1 MLKSLYPEIDWN
13 GIEIIGLD
21 MDGTLYDERDFIF
34 QVYHPIASRL
44 SLAGSRSSEE
54 IHSWMFERWQEKGS
68 SYNHIFEEVLSAN
81 NVRQDIKSQ
90 LISDCLRIFHD
101 FSPNLCLSAAVKTVL
116 DVMHRDFNLFLVSD
130 GSNELQMRKFRSLNL
145 GRWVT
150 SSNVGISGK
159 YGASYYKPAIRI
171 IEKIEILK
179 DVDYAG
185 RVVYFGDRDV
195 DAIFSNNA
203 GFEFVRVNCM
213 KPIIS

>member
-13 GIEIIGLD
+13 DIDIIGLD
-21 MDGTLYDERDFIF
+21 MDGTLNDEADFIV

-44 SLAGSRSSEE
+44 SSVGSRSSDE
-54 IHSWMFERWQEKGS
+54 IHSWIFERWKEKGS
-68 SYNHIFEEVLSAN
+68 SYNHIFEEVLSVDN
-81 NVRQDIKSQ
+81 IETEIKSQ

-116 DVMHRDFNLFLVSD
+116 DVMHRDFSLFLVSD
-130 GSNELQMRKFRSLNL
+130 GSNELQMRKFESLNL
-145 GRWVT
+145 GRWIT

-159 YGASYYKPAIRI
+159 YGASFYKPATRI

-179 DVDYAG
+179 DADYAG